1 MPESQSNERMEEN
14 DAAAIEQARAGD
26 TAAFRVLVERHSR
39 AVFRLAFRM
48 TGNEQDAED
57 MVQETFLKAYRQLR
71 AFDARAKFSTWLF
84 RIATNCSLDLIRAR
98 QRRQEVSGAT
108 GPEDSDAAPPVPAAD
123 PSPER
128 LAFSRQLQE
137 KVAAAMAELTPM
149 ERAAFVMR
157 HFEGVPIEEIARA
170 LGRPSG
176 ATRHSVFRAVQ
187 KLRRALEP
195 ALSSVR

>member
-1 MPESQSNERMEEN
+1 
-14 DAAAIEQARAGD
+14 
-26 TAAFRVLVERHSR
+26 
-39 AVFRLAFRM
+39 M

-57 MVQETFLKAYRQLR
+57 TVQETFLRAYRQL
-71 AFDARAKFSTWLF
+71 ASFDARAKFSTWLF
-84 RIATNCSLDLIRAR
+84 RIAANCSLDLLRAR
-98 QRRQEVSGAT
+98 QRRSEVSDSLE
-108 GPEDSDAAPPVPAAD
+108 GPEGAPAPAVPATD

-137 KVAAAMAELTPM
+137 RVAAAMETLTPI
-149 ERAAFVMR
+149 ERAAFLMR
-157 HFEGVPIEEIARA
+157 HHEGVPIEEIARA
-170 LGRPSG
+170 LGRPNG